1 MTFLLKTHNSF
12 IYSKILNTIP
22 VYYVNKDVT
31 RIHLKDCLQN
41 SLFFIFFI
49 SQYDVNAIREFFL
62 FLFALSAL
70 FFSIVVLS
78 AQNPVFSALA
88 LMATYVFS
96 GFLLICLGLEIF
108 GIYFI
113 LIYAGAI
120 SVLILFV
127 IMMINLR
134 FKEKTQ
140 EKKSSLVFFY
150 WIFSITFISGSVI
163 IHFGVEHLANYLS
176 VIMFSILDLC
186 WLASDEIYDYRQEL
200 IDVLNIFP
208 ALFSNDFIFIVNL
221 SLIILL
227 IGMLGASFLVLASKK
242 D

>member
-1 MTFLLKTHNSF
+1 MNYIFKTYTTAVLN
-12 IYSKILNTIP
+12 KILNTIP

-31 RIHLKDCLQN
+31 RIQLKNCLQN

-62 FLFALSAL
+62 FFFALTAL
-70 FFSIVVLS
+70 FFSIIVLS

-140 EKKSSLVFFY
+140 EKKPTLVFFY
-150 WIFSITFISGSVI
+150 WFFSITFVLGSVMV
-163 IHFGVEHLANYLS
+163 HFGVEHLANYLS
-176 VIMFSILDLC
+176 VLMFSILDLC

-200 IDVLNIFP
+200 IDVVNIFP

-242 D
+242 E